1 MNAVAIE
8 PENQA
13 SASDN
18 FLITPLGVDRVRDL
32 LRQVID
38 PEVGVNIVDLG
49 LVYRV
54 EASAAGIRVEMTMT
68 SPACPLGE
76 MIVDEAR
83 AVLAAGIPDS
93 GELQIALVWNPP
105 WEPSMMSDRAK
116 ESLGWLE

>member
-13 SASDN
+13 STSDN
-18 FLITPLGVDRVRDL
+18 FLMTPSGVDRVRDL

-49 LVYRV
+49 LVYRI
-54 EASAAGIRVEMTMT
+54 ETSAAGIRVEMTMT

-83 AVLAAGIPDS
+83 AVLAAGLPGS
-93 GELQIALVWNPP
+93 GEPDVALVWNPP

-116 ESLGWLE
+116 ESLGWSE

>member
-1 MNAVAIE
+1 MVIE
-8 PENQA
+8 PENRA
-13 SASDN
+13 RTSDN
-18 FLITPLGVDRVRDL
+18 SLVAPSEIDRVRDL

-49 LVYRV
+49 LVYRI
-54 EASAAGIRVEMTMT
+54 EASAAGVRVDMTMT

-83 AVLAAGIPDS
+83 AVLAAGLPGGGEPDIS
-93 GELQIALVWNPP
+93 LVWNPP

-116 ESLGWLE
+116 ESLGWSE

>member
-13 SASDN
+13 STSDN
-18 FLITPLGVDRVRDL
+18 FLMTPPGVDRIRDL

-38 PEVGVNIVDLG
+38 PEVGVNVVDLG
-49 LVYRV
+49 LVYRI
-54 EASAAGIRVEMTMT
+54 EASAAGVRVEMTMT

-83 AVLAAGIPDS
+83 AVLAAGIPGS
-93 GELQIALVWNPP
+93 GELDVALVWNPP

-116 ESLGWLE
+116 ESLGWSE

>member
-18 FLITPLGVDRVRDL
+18 FLMTPPGVDRVRDL

-49 LVYRV
+49 LVYRIDT
-54 EASAAGIRVEMTMT
+54 SAVGIRVEMTMT

-76 MIVDEAR
+76 MIVDEVR
-83 AVLAAGIPDS
+83 AVLATGIPGS
-93 GELQIALVWNPP
+93 GDLDVALLWNPP
-105 WEPSMMSDRAK
+105 WEPSMMSDHAK
-116 ESLGWLE
+116 ESLGWSE